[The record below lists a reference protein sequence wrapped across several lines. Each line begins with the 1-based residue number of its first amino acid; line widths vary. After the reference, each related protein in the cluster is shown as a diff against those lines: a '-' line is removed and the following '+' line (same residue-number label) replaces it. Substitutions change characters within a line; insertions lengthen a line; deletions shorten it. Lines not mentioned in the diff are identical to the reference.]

1 MALMKLSEVKASTFR
16 MPNPVITAPDTESN
30 SAPEPKPAK
39 EPVPKSRLPAGERI
53 TRLLPGNEWMKLGTI
68 MGSKRQLCGPLWYE
82 GELCVLFADT
92 NVGKSLLGVQ
102 IADMLSTG
110 GAHPTAC
117 PELRPEILSTM
128 VIYAD
133 FELSTVQFTN
143 RYSSETTTID
153 SDGNEVSVRT
163 PYVFSNYMLRAEMS
177 YQDIDDHAD
186 PKAYTRPLS
195 EILIDDLEYY
205 VEAYGAQVLI
215 IDNIT
220 FMAEGT
226 EQAADALPLMKKL
239 LKLKR
244 KYQLSILVLAHT
256 PKRNLS
262 NPLTRNDLQGSKMII
277 NFVDSAFAIGESVLS
292 KELRYIKQIK
302 QRNTGIVYGADNVL
316 DCVIGQVTP
325 EFVGFKTIGSGPEE
339 RHLVKQTEKGDKHRR
354 AQELLKKGYSH
365 KEIAEAMGISRAQT
379 YRYLSTT

>member
-1 MALMKLSEVKASTFR
+1 
-16 MPNPVITAPDTESN
+16 
-30 SAPEPKPAK
+30 
-39 EPVPKSRLPAGERI
+39 
-53 TRLLPGNEWMKLGTI
+53 
-68 MGSKRQLCGPLWYE
+68 
-82 GELCVLFADT
+82 
-92 NVGKSLLGVQ
+92 
-102 IADMLSTG
+102 
-110 GAHPTAC
+110 
-117 PELRPEILSTM
+117 M

-379 YRYLSTT
+379 YRYLSAT